1 MPSGADLVIANPPYI
16 MDSRKRAYR
25 DGGDMLGGAVALDWV
40 EQALS
45 SLRPGGK
52 MLLYVGAAYKDGRA
66 PLLDAVRAAC
76 DEAGATVFVE
86 DLDPDVFGEELEM
99 PDYSTVERIAAVG
112 AVITTAS
119 R

>member
-1 MPSGADLVIANPPYI
+1 
-16 MDSRKRAYR
+16 
-25 DGGDMLGGAVALDWV
+25 MLGGAVALDWV

-52 MLLYVGAAYKDGRA
+52 MLLYVGAAYEDGRA

-76 DEAGATVFVE
+76 DEAKATVSVE
-86 DLDPDVFGEELEM
+86 ELDPDVFGEELEM
-99 PDYSTVERIAAVG
+99 PNYSTVERIAAVG